1 MALAQDRNVSSSSE
15 WRRGI
20 QEVDAAVFQHLRT
33 GIEGG
38 FDEETFAQRIG
49 FGNLKWCRLPLPTRN
64 EGPLARAPHEASA
77 V

>member
-1 MALAQDRNVSSSSE
+1 MSSSSE

-38 FDEETFAQRIG
+38 FDEESFAQRIG
-49 FGNLKWCRLPLPTRN
+49 FGNLKWCPLPRFFGALEFSQIETLK
-64 EGPLARAPHEASA
+64 P
-77 V
+77 